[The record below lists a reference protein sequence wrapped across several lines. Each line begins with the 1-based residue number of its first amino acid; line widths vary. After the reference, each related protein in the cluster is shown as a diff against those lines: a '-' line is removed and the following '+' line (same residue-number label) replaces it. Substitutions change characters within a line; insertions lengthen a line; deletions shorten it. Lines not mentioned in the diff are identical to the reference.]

1 MGTSDSHDLRLWN
14 VACVPRSIWGMV
26 SAQSAAVHMMPCSRC
41 AALLPLLLL
50 ALLLLPEPV
59 ACAASASDSADT
71 APGFD
76 LWAPTYDEDAV
87 ELGWAAPE
95 QAAAQLSP
103 FLPDL
108 QALRGDGQQALP
120 LRALD
125 AGCGSGLMEASWRQ
139 LGLRDVTGIDLSAG
153 MLEVARRREFYSRL
167 VHAGLD
173 EIPLPF
179 AVAEFDVV
187 VCVGVLSYVRE
198 TVRKKTAA
206 RLCSLPYGACVLSL
220 SCQIIIAVFSLRRRF
235 KTNSRV

>member
-1 MGTSDSHDLRLWN
+1 MIDSIRLAVGTSDSHDLRLWN

-108 QALRGDGQQALP
+108 QALRGDGQLLSP
-120 LRALD
+120 YTHSLVGLLRFLRLLRLLG
-125 AGCGSGLMEASWRQ
+125 AGVYVVWLVSGS
-139 LGLRDVTGIDLSAG
+139 LGRT
-153 MLEVARRREFYSRL
+153 
-167 VHAGLD
+167 
-173 EIPLPF
+173 
-179 AVAEFDVV
+179 
-187 VCVGVLSYVRE
+187 
-198 TVRKKTAA
+198 T
-206 RLCSLPYGACVLSL
+206 
-220 SCQIIIAVFSLRRRF
+220 SC
-235 KTNSRV
+235 